1 MSDTL
6 ESILNDADEVFRY
19 ERDNRPQDRAH
30 AYLARRGV
38 NRGFNDTAMLCVV
51 NDLVRRAHL
60 LGQDGAEPEQQE
72 GSEMA
77 KAPLTK
83 CAGELL
89 LAAEKVGQ

>member
-1 MSDTL
+1 MGDTL
-6 ESILNDADEVFRY
+6 ESILDDADEVFRY

-60 LGQDGAEPEQQE
+60 LGQDGPEQPE
-72 GSEMA
+72 GSGMA
-77 KAPLTK
+77 KALLTK

>member
-6 ESILNDADEVFRY
+6 ESILDDADEVFRY

-30 AYLARRGV
+30 AYLADHGV

-51 NDLVRRAHL
+51 NDLVRRAHA
-60 LGQDGAEPEQQE
+60 LGLSEAEPQE
-72 GSEMA
+72 GSGMA
-77 KAPLTK
+77 KALLTK

-89 LAAEKVGQ
+89 LAAEKVG